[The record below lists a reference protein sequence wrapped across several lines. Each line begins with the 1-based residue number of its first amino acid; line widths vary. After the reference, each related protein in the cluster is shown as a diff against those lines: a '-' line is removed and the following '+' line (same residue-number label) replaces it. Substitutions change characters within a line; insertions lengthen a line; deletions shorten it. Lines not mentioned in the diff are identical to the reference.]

1 MDTISSS
8 EAKPDLERLDTP
20 SCSLN
25 TDFVEPRVYQ
35 QLIFAEV
42 RDHNSSL
49 VVLPTGLG
57 KTVIM
62 AYLIA
67 DCFSTMFRE
76 NESGLIV
83 VVAPSKPLVDQIRKT
98 LLECISINPRRIIT
112 LTGQIVPDKRKVAYQ
127 STACIVATP
136 QTIENDLLKES
147 CDPERIKL
155 ILVDEAHRA
164 RGNYAYAK
172 IIDHL
177 DPETRIVGFT
187 ATPGKDEPSID
198 AVIKALRV
206 HHLVFRTPEDRDIAP
221 YAGEHLPKAYFISLG
236 QIYNEI
242 DKILCGFR
250 DSLANNIRSLGYP
263 LAEINHR
270 TVNALT
276 ERLEEIKSRKA
287 SAVRTYAANLSRV
300 LYLRSLLFSSGI
312 EIVYQTLLEWRER
325 PKAKLAG
332 PNALK
337 QFLKDPNTLAV
348 EKLSREH
355 PYPHPKY
362 YKLLDILQEVNLYS
376 DNSKIIVFAHH
387 RATVKFLAK
396 KLRLDGL
403 NCLPLL
409 GQSSQRSDV
418 GMSQEKQR
426 RIISAFKSELGV
438 NVLIATQV
446 AEEGI
451 DVGACDLVIFYDV
464 VTSPLRDIQR
474 AGRGRRKKSRVVYL
488 VAKQTPEERA
498 YWALKEEGRKMER
511 TLKAVQKRLASHHA
525 PVGKSRLTLSKGNV
539 STSVLKGDS
548 STQSSTLRQIRIF
561 VDSQLYSKEIV
572 KFLQRNKIHV
582 DVFTPPKEIDFV
594 IQLPSGV
601 HVLPLSV
608 SRFWDLLTHSQ
619 WAEFTSNLQYLE
631 SPIIIIE
638 GDLAKDVN
646 PVILLQIQHDLQIRS
661 GITVVHSPTA
671 NVTRR
676 FVLDLILNDRPQ
688 KIQGSNL
695 ALQILC
701 LIPDIGHR
709 KAQALLEE
717 FETLAKLS
725 AADPFQIQQISGIG
739 AVLSERIHKIFNKP
753 S

>member
-1 MDTISSS
+1 M
-8 EAKPDLERLDTP
+8 
-20 SCSLN
+20 
-25 TDFVEPRVYQ
+25 
-35 QLIFAEV
+35 
-42 RDHNSSL
+42 
-49 VVLPTGLG
+49 
-57 KTVIM
+57 
-62 AYLIA
+62 
-67 DCFSTMFRE
+67 
-76 NESGLIV
+76 
-83 VVAPSKPLVDQIRKT
+83 
-98 LLECISINPRRIIT
+98 ECISINPRRITT
-112 LTGQIVPDKRKVAYQ
+112 LTGQILPEKRQVAYQ
-127 STACIVATP
+127 STTCIVATP
-136 QTIENDLLKES
+136 QTIENDLLKER
-147 CDPERIKL
+147 CDPNRIKL

-177 DPETRIVGFT
+177 GPETRIVGFT

-206 HHLVFRTPEDRDIAP
+206 HHLIFRTTEDRDIAP

-236 QIYNEI
+236 QTYHEI
-242 DKILCGFR
+242 DEILCGFR
-250 DSLANNIRSLGYP
+250 DTLAKNIRSLGYP

-270 TVNALT
+270 TVIALT
-276 ERLEEIKSRKA
+276 ERLEEIKSRKT
-287 SAVRTYAANLSRV
+287 SAVRTFAANLSRV

-348 EKLSREH
+348 EKLAREH

-362 YKLLDILQEVNLYS
+362 YKLLDILQEVNLCS

-409 GQSSQRSDV
+409 GQTSQRSDV

-451 DVGACDLVIFYDV
+451 DIGACDLVIFYDV

-511 TLKAVQKRLASHHA
+511 TLIAVQKRLKASNQA
-525 PVGKSRLTLSKGNV
+525 TVGRSHLSLSKGRV
-539 STSVLKGDS
+539 SGSVLKGDS
-548 STQSSTLRQIRIF
+548 STQPSTLRQIRIF
-561 VDSQLYSKEIV
+561 VDSQLYSKELV
-572 KFLQRNKIHV
+572 RYLQRNRIHV
-582 DVFTPPKEIDFV
+582 DVFTPPKENEFV

-608 SRFWDLLTHSQ
+608 SRLWDLLTRSQ
-619 WAEFTSNLQYLE
+619 WAEFTSNLQHLE

-646 PVILLQIQHDLQIRS
+646 PVILLQIQHDLQIHS

-688 KIQGSNL
+688 KIQGSNI

-701 LIPDIGHR
+701 LIPDIGQR
-709 KAQALLEE
+709 KAQALLDE
-717 FETLAKLS
+717 FDTLAKLGTAS
-725 AADPFQIQQISGIG
+725 PKEIQQVIGIG
-739 AVLSERIHKIFNKP
+739 KVLSERIQAIFNQK
-753 S
+753 SKSE